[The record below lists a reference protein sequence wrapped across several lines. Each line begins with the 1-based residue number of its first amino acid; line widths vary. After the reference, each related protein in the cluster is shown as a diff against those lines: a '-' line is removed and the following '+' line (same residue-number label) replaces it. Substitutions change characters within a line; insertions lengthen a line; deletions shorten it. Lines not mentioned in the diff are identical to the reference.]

1 MINQSLSQISFLE
14 KNSALVKLSTSAIK
28 SGRNSLLILQV
39 KFNIN
44 STMLVVQKF
53 GGTSV
58 GDIARIKNVAKKVKQ
73 EIELGNK
80 VVVVVSAMSGV
91 TNQLVEYCSQV
102 SSLTDNESLSEY
114 DSITATGEQVTCG
127 LLALELQS
135 IGYKARSF
143 LGWQIPVTTDDVFSK
158 ARIDDIDGSHI
169 LEAIKK
175 YDVVVVAG
183 FQGIHVKSQRI
194 TTLGRGGSDTSAVAV
209 AAAIK
214 ADRCDIYTDVDGV
227 YSTDPRITDKAR
239 KLNKV
244 TYEEMLEMAY
254 SGSKVLQTRS
264 VAMAMAHNVRVRVL
278 STFAETTE
286 NSGTILVNNNEE
298 IMEKRLITGISYSK
312 SDVRITLTK
321 MPDHAGLS
329 SAIFGALAEK
339 EVNIDMI
346 VQNISAD
353 SKSVDIT
360 FTTGKE
366 EVERAKMAIES
377 VKSEAEYEEM
387 KIDEGI
393 AKISVIGVGMISHSG
408 VAHTMFK
415 TLAEKGINILLI
427 STSEIKISVL
437 IAKEYG
443 ELAVR
448 VLHSAYELDK

>member
-1 MINQSLSQISFLE
+1 M
-14 KNSALVKLSTSAIK
+14 
-28 SGRNSLLILQV
+28 LI
-39 KFNIN
+39 
-44 STMLVVQKF
+44 VQKF

-58 GDIARIKNVAKKVKQ
+58 GDIPRIKNVAKKVKA
-73 EIELGNK
+73 ELDKKNK

-91 TNQLVEYCSQV
+91 TNQLVGYCNEV

-114 DSITATGEQVTCG
+114 DSVISSGEQVTCG

-135 IGYKARSF
+135 IGYKARSL
-143 LGWQIPVTTDDVFSK
+143 LGWQIPIKTDSIHSK
-158 ARIDDIDGSHI
+158 ARIESIDGEY
-169 LEAIKK
+169 LLGLLNKF
-175 YDVVVVAG
+175 DVVVIAG
-183 FQGIHVKSQRI
+183 FQGIHEETNRI
-194 TTLGRGGSDTSAVAV
+194 STLGRGGSDTSAVAI

-214 ADRCDIYTDVDGV
+214 ADLCDIYTDVNGV
-227 YSTDPRITDKAR
+227 YTTDPRITEKAR
-239 KLNKV
+239 PLKKV

-278 STFAETTE
+278 STFEEVTE

-298 IMEKRLITGISYSK
+298 IMERRLITGISYSK
-312 SDVRITLTK
+312 NDVRITLSK
-321 MPDHAGLS
+321 MPDHPGLS
-329 SAIFGALAEK
+329 AIIFGALATK
-339 EVNIDMI
+339 EVNVDMI

-353 SKSVDIT
+353 GKYIDIT
-360 FTTGKE
+360 FTASKDE
-366 EVERAKMAIES
+366 LDRAKLAIDSIKDE
-377 VKSEAEYEEM
+377 VKFSEL
-387 KIDEGI
+387 KIDDEI

-415 TLAEKGINILLI
+415 TLATKGINILLI

-448 VLHSAYELDK
+448 ALHDAYGLGKK